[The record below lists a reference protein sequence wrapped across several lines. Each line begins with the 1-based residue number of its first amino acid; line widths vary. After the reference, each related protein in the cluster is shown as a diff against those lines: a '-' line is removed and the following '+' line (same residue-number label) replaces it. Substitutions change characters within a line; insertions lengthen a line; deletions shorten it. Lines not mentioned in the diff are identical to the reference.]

1 VADDIAK
8 HRAEIDALD
17 AKIVELLNAR
27 AAHAAAIGTLK
38 ASGGA
43 YRPEREAEV
52 LRRVAGANRGPLSNA
67 VLLRLYTEIISACRS
82 LEEPLTVAY
91 LGPQG
96 TFSEMALGKQFGASV
111 EALPCAS
118 IDEVFRAAETGA
130 AGYAVVPV
138 ENSTDGAIGRTLD
151 LLLSTPLR
159 ICAEVVLR
167 VQQNLMAK
175 RPSMKSIRKVYSHPQ
190 SLAQCQGW
198 LAQHLPRA
206 ERVPAASNAEGARI
220 AAKEGNAAAIGPEI
234 AAGRYGLKILAR
246 SIEDVALYR
255 DVLLGAEPAP
265 LPEVAAPARIGF
277 CRPYF
282 WDRIEA
288 TTGKLLE
295 DGARRLARAGAKV
308 EEVELPA
315 ADYEGLEAA
324 HRWISGFEMARNL
337 AWEIENHWDK
347 ISEKFRDGRLKDGLG
362 CSYERYCEMR
372 DRVAR
377 CRHLLAPVMARYDAL
392 LAPAAAGE
400 APAGMHPIPH
410 PYVYM
415 IWTAMHVPS
424 ITLPVFEGPN
434 GLPIGAQLVAKSC
447 DDRRLFAVA
456 RWAYRILRDS

>member
-67 VLLRLYTEIISACRS
+67 VLLRLYTEIISACRA
-82 LEEPLTVAY
+82 LEQPLTVAY

-246 SIEDVALYR
+246 SIEDDAKNRTRFL
-255 DVLLGAEPAP
+255 VLGTHDAGPSGKDRTSLVMTTHNRPGSLHELIASFSTCGVNMTRLESR
-265 LPEVAAPARIGF
+265 PARTGQWEY
-277 CRPYF
+277 YF
-282 WDRIEA
+282 YVDI
-288 TTGKLLE
+288 
-295 DGARRLARAGAKV
+295 DGHQQDARVAKALG
-308 EEVELPA
+308 E
-315 ADYEGLEAA
+315 
-324 HRWISGFEMARNL
+324 
-337 AWEIENHWDK
+337 
-347 ISEKFRDGRLKDGLG
+347 LKDKAPFLKIFG
-362 CSYERYCEMR
+362 SYP
-372 DRVAR
+372 VA
-377 CRHLLAPVMARYDAL
+377 V
-392 LAPAAAGE
+392 
-400 APAGMHPIPH
+400 
-410 PYVYM
+410 V
-415 IWTAMHVPS
+415 
-424 ITLPVFEGPN
+424 
-434 GLPIGAQLVAKSC
+434 
-447 DDRRLFAVA
+447 
-456 RWAYRILRDS
+456 